1 MKKSKS
7 IAKKSMSKQEFA
19 ALEAIGQSGIVVF
32 GITDMQKLTGM
43 RVTRCYQL
51 ISQMKRKGLISEV
64 ESGKYVVTV
73 PSRPDLLVI
82 ASHIVSP
89 SYISF
94 WTALSF
100 HGFTEQLPNTLF
112 VVTVKR
118 KRAIMY
124 EGARIKFVTLS
135 PSRLFGYIR
144 TEGGAVI
151 ADKEKS
157 VVDSLLLPRYAGGML
172 EFAKCLSNAW
182 REVDQKKLIDYALRM
197 SNGSLIRRL
206 GYTLQ
211 ELGLPVKKEL
221 MDSLRDKIGSGYS
234 LFDPL
239 GPKGGIYDRRWMLR
253 INSQIKSSEGI
264 I

>member
-1 MKKSKS
+1 MQKSKS

-19 ALEAIGQSGIVVF
+19 ALEAIGQSDIVVF
-32 GITDMQKLTGM
+32 GIADLQKLTGM
-43 RVTRCYQL
+43 RITRCYQL

-73 PSRPDLLVI
+73 PSRPDLLTLV
-82 ASHIVSP
+82 SHIVSP

-100 HGFTEQLPNTLF
+100 HGFTEQLPKTIF
-112 VVTVKR
+112 VATAKR
-118 KRAIMY
+118 KRAIVY
-124 EGARIKFVTLS
+124 EGAQIKFVTLS

-157 VVDSLLLPRYAGGML
+157 IIDSLLLPRYAGGMI

-182 REVDQKKLIDYALRM
+182 NEVDPKKLIDYALRM

-206 GYTLQ
+206 GYMLQ
-211 ELGLPVKKEL
+211 ELDLQIKKEL
-221 MDSLRDKIGSGYS
+221 VHCLREKIGPGYS
-234 LFDPL
+234 LLDPL
-239 GPKGGIYDRRWMLR
+239 APKEGSYDRKWMLR
-253 INSQIKSSEGI
+253 INSQIKPSKAI